1 MVLGDS
7 GQGPCCLPNLPICS
21 EEDSGR
27 IEKAYG
33 KLPPG
38 EEMGNTILRNSVMP
52 SKKGP
57 AVPTF
62 HL

>member
-7 GQGPCCLPNLPICS
+7 GQGPCHLPNLPMCS
-21 EEDSGR
+21 EEDGGR

-38 EEMGNTILRNSVMP
+38 EEMGNAVPVNSVRA
-52 SKKGP
+52 SKEGP
-57 AVPTF
+57 AIPTF